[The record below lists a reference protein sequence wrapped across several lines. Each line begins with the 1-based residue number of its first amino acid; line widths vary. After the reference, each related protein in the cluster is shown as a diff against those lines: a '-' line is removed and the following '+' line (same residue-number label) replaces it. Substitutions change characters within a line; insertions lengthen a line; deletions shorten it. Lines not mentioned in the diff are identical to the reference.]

1 MGIGISPVGTT
12 LHMLHYLNLS
22 KAEKSHAQRVDAFE
36 NRASIIHASITQ
48 VSASIID
55 SVSEGRIVARDVF

>member
-1 MGIGISPVGTT
+1 MGIGISPMGTT

-22 KAEKSHAQRVDAFE
+22 KAEKSHVQRVDAFE
-36 NRASIIHASITQ
+36 NRASIIHVSITQ